1 MTENIFSKLAKATS
15 QMPNPKLDKTNP
27 RFNSRYATLE
37 SVQLSV
43 KPALSSN
50 GLVDWVDFDST
61 SQEWKLMLSDG
72 SEVIELVSLPTS
84 GFTNIQSVGSESTYA
99 GRYLRCNAY
108 FLVGEEDDDGN
119 AASDVDKSSKSKQAP
134 KPQKAPHL
142 QPIRDMI
149 GEFARHE
156 GVSTSRAASML
167 AAHMGVASVSDIP
180 AEAVSAALAYM
191 RERIERS

>member
-1 MTENIFSKLAKATS
+1 MSETIFAKLAKAAG
-15 QMPNPKLDKTNP
+15 QMPNPRLNKTNP
-27 RFNSRYATLE
+27 RFGSRYATLE

-43 KPALSSN
+43 KPALIAN
-50 GLVDWVDFDST
+50 GLVDWVDFDVV
-61 SQEWKLMLSDG
+61 SQTWKLMLSDG
-72 SEVIELVSLPTS
+72 SETITLGTLPTTS
-84 GFTNIQSVGSESTYA
+84 FKDIQGVGSESTYA

-119 AASDVDKSSKSKQAP
+119 AASETRVEKT

-167 AAHMGVASVSDIP
+167 AAHMGVASVSDIS
-180 AEAVSAALAYM
+180 AESVSAALAYM